1 MVNPTWLNQE
11 IHVISLLTS
20 KYCTMDDRFRSSIFS
35 QKLQVSMPHI
45 LADAQNG
52 KTIGIIGTGHAGTM
66 VRVKAEGL
74 GMSTILNDP
83 PLAQVTGETGIDY

>member
-1 MVNPTWLNQE
+1 
-11 IHVISLLTS
+11 
-20 KYCTMDDRFRSSIFS
+20 
-35 QKLQVSMPHI
+35 MPHI
-45 LADAQNG
+45 LTDEQNG